1 MELIWYI
8 EAILKGKLLQTYFKR
23 VLNPFYF
30 VKKTISDIINIGE
43 DNMNKLINDIKEY
56 LPFNEQEQKDKE
68 LILKLI
74 KEENI
79 LTRDNKYYHFTSSAW
94 VVSPDF
100 KKVLMVYHNIY
111 NSWSWMG
118 GHADGESDLLKVA
131 IKEVKEESGLKHLEI
146 LSPNIFSLEVLCV
159 DGHEKKGK
167 YIPSHLHLNV
177 TYLLMAEECDELAIK
192 PDENSGVEWIDIN
205 YIDKRVTEEWM
216 KKRIYFK
223 LQQKIGDKNAQ
234 N

>member
-8 EAILKGKLLQTYFKR
+8 EAILKEKLLQTYFKR

-79 LTRDNKYYHFTSSAW
+79 LTRDNKCYHFTSSAW

-131 IKEVKEESGLKHLEI
+131 IKEVKEESGIKHLEI

-159 DGHEKKGK
+159 DGHEKNGE
-167 YIPSHLHLNV
+167 YVSSHLHLNI
-177 TYLLMAEECDELAIK
+177 TYLLMAEGCDELVIK

-205 YIDKRVTEEWM
+205 DIDKRVTEEWM

-223 LQQKIGDKNAQ
+223 LQQKIGDKNAK

>member
-1 MELIWYI
+1 M
-8 EAILKGKLLQTYFKR
+8 K
-23 VLNPFYF
+23 
-30 VKKTISDIINIGE
+30 
-43 DNMNKLINDIKEY
+43 KLITDIEKY
-56 LPFNEQEQKDKE
+56 IPFNEQEERDKE
-68 LILKLI
+68 VILNWLK
-74 KEENI
+74 KDVDV
-79 LTRDNKYYHFTSSAW
+79 LTRNNLEAHFTSSAW

-131 IKEVKEESGLKHLEI
+131 IKEVKEESGLKHIEV
-146 LSPNIFSLEVLCV
+146 LSSDIFSLEVLCV

-177 TYLLMAEECDELAIK
+177 TYLLMAEECDELVIK
-192 PDENSGVEWIDIN
+192 PDENSGVEWIGIDE
-205 YIDKRVTEEWM
+205 IDKRVTEEWM
-216 KKRIYFK
+216 KKRIYLK

>member
-1 MELIWYI
+1 M
-8 EAILKGKLLQTYFKR
+8 K
-23 VLNPFYF
+23 
-30 VKKTISDIINIGE
+30 
-43 DNMNKLINDIKEY
+43 KLITDIEKY
-56 LPFNEQEQKDKE
+56 IPFNEQEERDKE
-68 LILKLI
+68 VILNWLK
-74 KEENI
+74 KDVDV
-79 LTRDNKYYHFTSSAW
+79 LTRNNLEAHFTSSAW
-94 VVSPDF
+94 VVSPDY

-131 IKEVKEESGLKHLEI
+131 IKEVKEESGLKHIEV
-146 LSPNIFSLEVLCV
+146 LSPDIFSLEVLCV

>member
-1 MELIWYI
+1 M
-8 EAILKGKLLQTYFKR
+8 K
-23 VLNPFYF
+23 
-30 VKKTISDIINIGE
+30 
-43 DNMNKLINDIKEY
+43 KLIVEIEKY
-56 LPFNEQEQKDKE
+56 IPFNEQEACDKE
-68 LILKLI
+68 IILNWLKKDI
-74 KEENI
+74 DV
-79 LTRDNKYYHFTSSAW
+79 LTRNNLEAHFTSSAW

-118 GHADGESDLLKVA
+118 GHADGESDLLDVA
-131 IKEVKEESGLKHLEI
+131 IKEVKEESGLKHIEV
-146 LSPNIFSLEVLCV
+146 LSPDIFSLEVLCV

-177 TYLLMAEECDELAIK
+177 TYLLTASVSDELAIK
-192 PDENSGVEWIDIN
+192 PDENSGIEWIGIDE
-205 YIDKRVTEEWM
+205 IDKRVTEEWM
-216 KKRIYFK
+216 KKRIYLK

>member
-1 MELIWYI
+1 M
-8 EAILKGKLLQTYFKR
+8 K
-23 VLNPFYF
+23 
-30 VKKTISDIINIGE
+30 
-43 DNMNKLINDIKEY
+43 KLITDIEKY
-56 LPFNEQEQKDKE
+56 IPFNEQEERDKE
-68 LILKLI
+68 VILNWLK
-74 KEENI
+74 KDVDV
-79 LTRDNKYYHFTSSAW
+79 LTRNNFEAHFTSSAW
-94 VVSPDF
+94 VVSPDY

-131 IKEVKEESGLKHLEI
+131 IKEVKEESGLKHIEV
-146 LSPNIFSLEVLCV
+146 LSPDIFSLEVLCV

-192 PDENSGVEWIDIN
+192 PNENSGVEWIGIDE
-205 YIDKRVTEEWM
+205 IDKRVTEEWM
-216 KKRIYFK
+216 KKRIYLK

>member
-1 MELIWYI
+1 M
-8 EAILKGKLLQTYFKR
+8 K
-23 VLNPFYF
+23 
-30 VKKTISDIINIGE
+30 
-43 DNMNKLINDIKEY
+43 KLITDIEKY
-56 LPFNEQEQKDKE
+56 IPFNEQEECDKKIILNWLKKDVDV
-68 LILKLI
+68 
-74 KEENI
+74 
-79 LTRDNKYYHFTSSAW
+79 LTRNNLEAHFTSSAW
-94 VVSPDF
+94 VVSPDY

-131 IKEVKEESGLKHLEI
+131 IKEVKEESGLKHIEV
-146 LSPNIFSLEVLCV
+146 LSPDIFSLEVLCV

-167 YIPSHLHLNV
+167 YNPSHLHLNV

-223 LQQKIGDKNAQ
+223 LQQKIGDKNVQ

>member
-1 MELIWYI
+1 M
-8 EAILKGKLLQTYFKR
+8 K
-23 VLNPFYF
+23 
-30 VKKTISDIINIGE
+30 
-43 DNMNKLINDIKEY
+43 KLITDIEKY
-56 LPFNEQEQKDKE
+56 IPFNEQEERDKE
-68 LILKLI
+68 VILNWLKKDI
-74 KEENI
+74 DV
-79 LTRDNKYYHFTSSAW
+79 LTRNNLEAHFTSSAW
-94 VVSPDF
+94 VVSPDY

-131 IKEVKEESGLKHLEI
+131 IKEVKEESGLKHIEV
-146 LSPNIFSLEVLCV
+146 LSPDIFSLEVLCV